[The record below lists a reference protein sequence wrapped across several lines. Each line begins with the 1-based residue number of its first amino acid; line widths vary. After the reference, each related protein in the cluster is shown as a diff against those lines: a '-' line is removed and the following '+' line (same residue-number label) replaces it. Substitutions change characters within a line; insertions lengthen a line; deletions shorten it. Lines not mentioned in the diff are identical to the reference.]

1 MREHLDRL
9 NPEQRRAVLA
19 TEGPLLVLAGAG
31 TGKTRVITTRIAHLL
46 AKGVAAERILAV
58 TFTNK
63 AADEM
68 RERVAGL
75 VGAARAKGV
84 TACTFHS
91 FCARV
96 LREHGEAIG
105 IPRRFS
111 ICDASDQLA
120 AAKSV
125 LRDLSV
131 PEARIRPH
139 VLQARISLL
148 KNRLVDHDRCL
159 AEAGDDLDALVAHA
173 YRRYDEHLKRTHV
186 LDFDDLLLKTLEL
199 LDGDAAT
206 RRLLEERFR
215 YILVDEYQDTNGP
228 QYEIVRRLARRH
240 RNLCVVGDDDQSI
253 YGWRGADVSKILGF
267 ERDFPGAL
275 VVRLETNYRSTAAI
289 LDAANRVIRN
299 NPGRHEK
306 TLRSAL
312 GEGDPVKVVC
322 VEDEE
327 REAQGVVADICHR
340 VQQGEA
346 RFRDCAILFRTQTQ
360 PRLFE
365 AALRE
370 RSVPYVLVG
379 GPSFFDRKEVRDVLA
394 YLRLLGN
401 PLDEVS
407 LLRIV
412 NRPPRGIGKTTVDRV
427 MDKAAAERVAF
438 AEAFDRAAD
447 VPASAREGWEGLRG
461 TLKRLGG
468 KDPGRGLP
476 LRIRE
481 LIEAAR
487 YRDEVARCY
496 EDPRERQTRWAAV
509 DEVLALA
516 ESYVRRT
523 PKPTLSGFLE
533 RLALSSGEE
542 REPNEKRSR
551 DAVTLMTL
559 HAAKGLE
566 FPRVYL
572 VGMEEGIL
580 PHERSVVENGIDEER
595 RLAYVGITRAK
606 RTLTITHV
614 QERARHGR
622 RAPAMPSRFL
632 FEMSGTTPPKDWR
645 AAGTPAP
652 PAARTAARRRPRAT
666 PAAPASAPP
675 ERKTASPPRLRL
687 RNVQSADALPRA
699 PGPPGG
705 P

>member
-1 MREHLDRL
+1 MRDPLEGL

-31 TGKTRVITTRIAHLL
+31 TGKTRVITVRIAHLL
-46 AKGVAAERILAV
+46 SKGVAPGSVLAV

-75 VGAARAKGV
+75 VGRKGASGV

-96 LREHGEAIG
+96 LREHGAAIG

-111 ICDASDQLA
+111 ICDGSDQLA
-120 AAKSV
+120 AAKAV

-131 PEARIRPH
+131 PEAKLRPN

-148 KNRLVDHDRCL
+148 KNRLVGHDRCL
-159 AEAGDDLDALVAHA
+159 KEATDDLDALVAHA

-186 LDFDDLLLKTLEL
+186 LDFDDLLLRTLDL
-199 LDGDAAT
+199 LERDDAT
-206 RRLLEERFR
+206 RKLLEERYR

-253 YGWRGADVSKILGF
+253 YGWRGADVKKILGF
-267 ERDFPGAL
+267 ERDFPGAT
-275 VVRLETNYRSTAAI
+275 VVRLETNYRSTAEI
-289 LDAANRVIRN
+289 LEAANRVIKN
-299 NPGRHEK
+299 NPARHEK

-312 GEGDPVKVVC
+312 GAGDPVKVVC
-322 VEDEE
+322 LEDEE
-327 REAQGVVADICHR
+327 REALGVVGDICTR
-340 VQQGEA
+340 VHGGET

-379 GPSFFDRKEVRDVLA
+379 GPSFFDRKEVRDLLA
-394 YLRLLGN
+394 YLRLLSN
-401 PLDEVS
+401 PLDETS

-427 MDKAAAERVAF
+427 LERAAAEKIA
-438 AEAFDRAAD
+438 ASEAFDRATEM
-447 VPASAREGWEGLRG
+447 PAAARAGWEGLRG
-461 TLKRLGG
+461 TLARLGA
-468 KDPGRGLP
+468 KDPGRALP

-481 LIEAAR
+481 LLDAVQ
-487 YRDEVARCY
+487 YRAEVDRCY
-496 EDPRERQTRWAAV
+496 EDPRVRDARWAAV
-509 DEVLALA
+509 DAVLALA
-516 ESYVRRT
+516 ESYVRRV
-523 PKPTLSGFLE
+523 PKPDLAGFLE
-533 RLALSSGEE
+533 RLALSSGDE
-542 REPNEKRSR
+542 REEEESRTR

-572 VGMEEGIL
+572 VGMEEGLL
-580 PHERSVVENGIDEER
+580 PHERSAAEGTIEEER

-614 QERARHGR
+614 QERARYGR

-632 FEMSGTTPPKDWR
+632 FELSGAKPPKDWR
-645 AAGTPAP
+645 AAGTPEP
-652 PAARTAARRRPRAT
+652 PQQRKRRRPRAT
-666 PAAPASAPP
+666 APPAP
-675 ERKTASPPRLRL
+675 ERKAPSAPRLRL
-687 RNVQSADALPRA
+687 RGA
-699 PGPPGG
+699 PGPAAAP
-705 P
+705 